1 MSKKKYCLV
10 GTGGRGISM
19 FAKPLVKEYGDVAEL
34 VGFCDI
40 NSVRMKYAVKVV
52 DKDVPCY
59 KDFNQMLDEVDCDAV
74 IVTSKDSTHHE
85 YIIAALR
92 RGKDVI
98 TEKPMTIDDEKCLA
112 ILKAEQETGKKV
124 TVTFNYRFAPYTT
137 KVKELVKSGLVGD
150 VYSVDFHWYL
160 DTVHG
165 ADYYRRWHRYKE
177 NSGGLMVH
185 KSTHHFDMV
194 NWIVEQ
200 RPELVF
206 GFGSRNFYGDKG
218 SLRSERCLTCPVK
231 EQCNFHFDLAS
242 SERGKELYLSAE
254 HEDGYFRDRCVFA
267 EDIDIEDTM
276 SVLVKY
282 NKGVQLTYSLHSYL
296 PFEGW
301 EMAINGSKGRL
312 ECGVK
317 ETYVTEESP
326 NFAKRC
332 SVRHSMDWH
341 KAAEGKLEVLTSDP
355 IRFYPMFGGVEN
367 IELER
372 ATGGHGGGDTRLL
385 DMLFREGVADPLG
398 HMAGSID
405 GAMSIM
411 VGIAANKAFET
422 GEVQNIRKLL
432 GEFYKE

>member
-1 MSKKKYCLV
+1 
-10 GTGGRGISM
+10 
-19 FAKPLVKEYGDVAEL
+19 
-34 VGFCDI
+34 
-40 NSVRMKYAVKVV
+40 
-52 DKDVPCY
+52 
-59 KDFNQMLDEVDCDAV
+59 
-74 IVTSKDSTHHE
+74 
-85 YIIAALR
+85 
-92 RGKDVI
+92 
-98 TEKPMTIDDEKCLA
+98 
-112 ILKAEQETGKKV
+112 
-124 TVTFNYRFAPYTT
+124 
-137 KVKELVKSGLVGD
+137 
-150 VYSVDFHWYL
+150 
-160 DTVHG
+160 
-165 ADYYRRWHRYKE
+165 
-177 NSGGLMVH
+177 MVH

-231 EQCNFHFDLAS
+231 EQCNFHFDLSS